1 MRDRIFIHDFTA
13 NCALGRSRA
22 ELQEG
27 LRTGESPGMQVST
40 HWRRH
45 SEPAFIGMTPGEF
58 PPVTV
63 PGYDTRNN
71 RILQACVTDISAA
84 IHVQLAKV
92 GPTRFAIITGTST
105 SGIAEAED
113 ALLCS
118 PRGEIRADY
127 EYSKQEFGSPA
138 AFLGELLHTK
148 GPCYSIST
156 ACTSSTNAFIS
167 ARRLLR
173 HGLADVV
180 LVAGADALCR
190 TTVEGFISLEAV
202 SPKRCLPMSKN
213 RQGINIGEGAGVF
226 LLSREPGPIELL
238 GAGESC
244 DAFHLSSP
252 DPQGRGAEA
261 AMRAALA
268 DAGLTPDKIDY
279 VNLHGTGTQKND
291 EMESLAMHR
300 VFPAGVPC
308 SGTKALTGHALGAA
322 GALEAAF
329 CCLAIS
335 TGILPPHVW
344 DDSPDLALPAL
355 NLVKRG
361 RTFPSLSHRIC
372 MTNNFAFG
380 GSNVSLILGP
390 TR

>member
-1 MRDRIFIHDFTA
+1 MKARIYIHAFST
-13 NCALGRSRA
+13 NCALGRNHL
-22 ELQEG
+22 EITEG
-27 LRTGESPGMQVST
+27 LRTGISPGMQTST
-40 HWRRH
+40 RWRRQGQT
-45 SEPAFIGMTPGEF
+45 AYVGMTLQEF
-58 PPVTV
+58 PPVSV

-71 RILQACVTDISAA
+71 RILQACVAQISDA
-84 IHVQLAKV
+84 LAKTLAQV
-92 GPTRFAIITGTST
+92 GPKRLAIVVGTST

-118 PRGEIRADY
+118 PRGGIRGDY

-138 AFLGELLHTK
+138 AFLGELLHTM
-148 GPCYSIST
+148 GPRYSIST

-173 HGLADVV
+173 QGLADAV
-180 LVAGADALCR
+180 LVAGADALCL

-202 SPKRCLPMSKN
+202 SPQRCLPMSKN
-213 RQGINIGEGAGVF
+213 RQGINIGEGAGLF
-226 LLSREPGPIELL
+226 LLSREPGPFELL

-252 DPQGRGAEA
+252 DPQGRGAEV

-268 DAGLTPDKIDY
+268 DAGLTAADIGY

-291 EMESLAMHR
+291 EMESLAMQR
-300 VFPAGVPC
+300 VFPQGVAC

-335 TGILPPHVW
+335 TGQLPPHVW
-344 DDSPDLALPAL
+344 DGAPDPALPAL
-355 NLVKRG
+355 DLVPTGRG
-361 RTFPSLSHRIC
+361 FPAGSRRLC

-380 GSNVSLILGP
+380 GSNVSLIFGP
-390 TR
+390 AA